1 MKKLFVILLAFMLVF
16 TLSGFAGGQKEKGGA
31 SSGKA
36 AGKAGKPFE
45 GITISVVAHSGHHAA
60 PWYKEADNI
69 KKNLGITLNVI
80 EVSPDELYSREMLE
94 LSQRTG
100 AYDLIQYNS
109 AWVGDFENYIL
120 PLDKFIA
127 ADNDA
132 IGFNDIL
139 PAFRKAQDIWGGKKV
154 SITIDGDTF
163 LFYYRKDLFEDP
175 GEQKAFKARYGY
187 ALPDPPQ
194 TWKQVVDLAQF
205 FTRKKGEKL
214 AGRVLKKDF
223 YGYADQAKRGRV
235 YYWYL
240 FRYVPFSAPNP
251 QYFDPATMKPL
262 INSPKA
268 VKALENM
275 KELLKY
281 SPPGVLSWEW
291 DELYNAAMKDGTVC
305 MWIHWTDEGRGF
317 NTLAPLPVENPPK
330 PVLGIAPCP
339 GVKVNGKLYQY
350 TIVDSAWVV
359 SITKDSK
366 HPDAAYA
373 VLKWMFAPGER
384 NLSFIMNPEYGW
396 DPSRYS
402 QFNSKE
408 WRKKVPGIDRYLS
421 IELKA
426 LKHGYPM
433 LKIPGAFEY
442 NDVLDMNVSEYLAG
456 NIKSAQEALD
466 NVAKKWNELNKK
478 FGVDKQK
485 SFYAKMW
492 Q

>member
-1 MKKLFVILLAFMLVF
+1 MRKIVVIVVMVMLITGGFV
-16 TLSGFAGGQKEKGGA
+16 FAGGQKEK
-31 SSGKA
+31 A
-36 AGKAGKPFE
+36 APAGGKPFE
-45 GITISVVAHSGHHAA
+45 GITVSVIAHAGHHAA
-60 PWYKEADNI
+60 PWYDEKENI
-69 KKNLGITLNVI
+69 KNKLGITLNVI
-80 EVSPDELYSREMLE
+80 ESTPEELYSKEMLE
-94 LSQRTG
+94 LTQKTG
-100 AYDLIQYNS
+100 AYDIIQYNS
-109 AWVGDFENYIL
+109 AWVGDYEPYIL
-120 PLDKFIA
+120 PLDDYVKK
-127 ADNDA
+127 DNDA
-132 IGFNDIL
+132 IGFSDIL
-139 PAFRKAQDIWGGKKV
+139 PAFNKAQNIWGGKKM
-154 SITIDGDTF
+154 SITLDGDTF
-163 LFYYRKDLFEDP
+163 LFYYREDLFQNEA
-175 GEQKAFKARYGY
+175 EKAAFKAKYGY
-187 ALPDPPQ
+187 ALPDPPD
-194 TWKQVVDLAQF
+194 TWQQVVDIAKF

-214 AGRVLKKDF
+214 AGKTLKKDF

-251 QYFDPATMKPL
+251 QYFEPSTMKPL

-268 VKALENM
+268 VAALDNM

-330 PVLGIAPCP
+330 PVLGIAGSP
-339 GVKVNGKLYQY
+339 GVKVGGKLYKY
-350 TIVDSAWVV
+350 TIVDSAWVA
-359 SITKDSK
+359 SITKASK

-373 VLKWMFAPGER
+373 VLKFMFAPSER
-384 NLSFIMNPEYGW
+384 NLKFIMNPDYGW

-408 WRKKVPGIDRYLS
+408 WRKDVPGIEAYLAK
-421 IELKA
+421 ELEA
-426 LKHGYPM
+426 LKEGYPM

-442 NDVLDMNVSEYLAG
+442 NDVLDLDVSKYLAG
-456 NIKSAQEALD
+456 EFNSAQAALD
-466 NVAKKWNELNKK
+466 SVAKKWNALNKK

-485 SFYAKMW
+485 AFYAKMW